1 MAQLDAPVKAAI
13 FDIGATLV
21 TGPPVAPNK
30 VIAELLGNV
39 DHADVASVIMTQ
51 PFESADQ
58 VCTALKKT
66 LGVQIDAKARVGI
79 EILWEAQSRAPV
91 AIRGAGETVLDV
103 KSRGCKIGLLSDI
116 WTPYYLG
123 VKRALPKVIEAA
135 ESIVLSFETGHR
147 KPEPTNF
154 LKALDE
160 LGVEPEEAVMVGDT
174 YQHDILPA
182 IELGMHTI
190 WVLAR
195 PDREMESVIAV
206 GTGKSPE
213 PTWTVT
219 NICDVRSLNAQF
231 STLNAER

>member
-30 VIAELLGNV
+30 VIAELLRDV

-58 VCTALKKT
+58 VCEALEKT
-66 LGVQIDAKARVGI
+66 LGVQIDAKARAGI

-91 AIRGAGETVLDV
+91 AISGAGETVLAL
-103 KSRGCKIGLLSDI
+103 KSRGLRIGLLSDI
-116 WTPYYLG
+116 WTPYYRG
-123 VKRALPKVIEAA
+123 VERELPEVIEAA
-135 ESIVLSFETGHR
+135 DSIVLSFETGHR
-147 KPEPTNF
+147 KPEESNF
-154 LKALDE
+154 LTALDE
-160 LGVEPEEAVMVGDT
+160 LGVKPEEAIMVGDT
-174 YQHDILPA
+174 YHHDILPA
-182 IELGMHTI
+182 IELGMYTI

-195 PDREMESVIAV
+195 PDREMESVMAV
-206 GTGKSPE
+206 GTGKAPE

-219 NICDVRSLNAQF
+219 DIYDVCSLIPELLTVN
-231 STLNAER
+231 S